1 MSGEQPKQTW
11 MDVGRAAGTVHVPLV
26 EYCKQ
31 LEARYWSPRIPQW
44 ELYLRMF
51 GDDGTLSLLPSRYR
65 PAVDPASRPKY
76 LQMNITRSL
85 CDTGAAKIGQ
95 ARPRPY
101 YLTDAGDWGL
111 QEKATALQR
120 LTDGVFDQVDLYEIG
135 QRAQLDSVI
144 FGTGCFKIWREGGEI
159 KAERVLISE
168 ILVDEAL
175 CYYSSPRELFRRMEV
190 PRRSLEALYP
200 TQKARF
206 KDSDSVKSVT
216 PGGPDLVVVYEGWH
230 LPDGP
235 DAPGRH
241 VVCVSNATLVD
252 EKYER
257 NYYPIIFIHWQKP
270 ILGFYGSGIPAQVFP
285 QQVEINRTLI
295 AISRAHKAHGV
306 ARMLVPN
313 GSKVNPLHI
322 DDEMNRV
329 LQYDGGQLPT
339 IMAQQILSPE
349 IYQHLQDQYKKAYE
363 LTGLSSLSAFAQKP
377 AGIDSGKGLR
387 ELADTQA
394 DRLAPKSQD
403 YDRMYLQSAK
413 VIVDLCR
420 EIHKKKLDFQIST
433 VDEGEL
439 HTVSFKEVA
448 DLQPHQYK
456 LQLFASNFLGRTPS
470 AKIEDANRL
479 IETKILKPQQVA
491 RLIDAPDVKSAISET
506 LTAEDTYRKQVR
518 KLLKGGKFVEPEAFD
533 ALDIGMPI
541 YRDAYLRA
549 RESGAPET
557 ILQKFRDWLEKADEL
572 VAEAM
577 PPPSAPPQA
586 QAAAPTEAM
595 QAAA

>member
-1 MSGEQPKQTW
+1 MSE
-11 MDVGRAAGTVHVPLV
+11 PLKEPWIDSV
-26 EYCKQ
+26 QWKAHEPMVAYCKQ

-51 GDDGTLSLLPSRYR
+51 GDDGTLSLLPSRFR
-65 PAVDPASRPKY
+65 PALEPGSRPKY

-120 LTDGVFDQVDLYEIG
+120 LTDGVFDQCDLYEIG

-144 FGTGCFKIWREGGEI
+144 FGTGCIKLWQEKGAI

-175 CYYSSPRELFRRMEV
+175 CYYSSPREIFRRMEV
-190 PRRSLEALYP
+190 PRRSVEKLYK
-200 TQKARF
+200 TKKATF
-206 KDSDSVKSVT
+206 KDADGVSAVT

-230 LPDGP
+230 LPEGP
-235 DAPGRH
+235 DSPGRH
-241 VVCVSNATLVD
+241 VVCTSNATLVD
-252 EKYER
+252 EAYTR
-257 NYYPIIFIHWQKP
+257 DYFPLIFIHWQKP
-270 ILGFYGSGIPAQVFP
+270 VLGFYGTGIPAQVFP

-295 AISRAHKAHGV
+295 TISRAHKAHGT
-306 ARMLVPN
+306 ARLLVPN

-322 DDEMNRV
+322 DDEIARI
-329 LQYDGGQLPT
+329 LTYDGGQIPT

-349 IYQHLQDQYKKAYE
+349 IYQHLQDQYKKAFE

-403 YDRMYLQSAK
+403 YDRLYLQSAK

-420 EIHKKKLDFQIST
+420 EIHSKKIPFQVST

-439 HTVSFKEVA
+439 HTVDFKEVA
-448 DLQPHQYK
+448 DLKPHQYK

-479 IETKILKPQQVA
+479 IESEILKPNQVA

-518 KLLKGGKFVEPEAFD
+518 RLLRRGKFTEPESFD
-533 ALDIGMPI
+533 ALDVGLPI

-549 RESGAPET
+549 REDGAPQE
-557 ILQKFRDWLEKADEL
+557 ILQKFRDWIERADEL
-572 VAEAM
+572 MSEAEAAQA
-577 PPPSAPPQA
+577 PPPAE
-586 QAAAPTEAM
+586 APTAPM
-595 QAAA
+595 PVAA

>member
-1 MSGEQPKQTW
+1 MSEEQPHNVPWVEVAKST
-11 MDVGRAAGTVHVPLV
+11 GKVHENLV
-26 EYCKQ
+26 AYCKQ

-51 GDDGTLSLLPSRYR
+51 GDDGTLSLLPSRFR
-65 PAVDPASRPKY
+65 PALEPGSRPKY

-85 CDTGAAKIGQ
+85 CDTGSAKVGQ

-101 YLTDAGDWGL
+101 YLTDAGSWSL

-120 LTDGVFDQVDLYEIG
+120 LTDGVFDQCDLYEIG

-144 FGTGCFKIWREGGEI
+144 FGTGCLKLWREGGQI

-175 CYYSSPRELFRRMEV
+175 CYYGPPRELFRRMEI
-190 PRRSLEALYP
+190 PLRSLEALYP
-200 TQKARF
+200 KHKAF
-206 KDSDSVKSVT
+206 LKDAETVSAQT
-216 PGGPDLVVVYEGWH
+216 PGGPTLVVVYEGWH
-230 LPDGP
+230 LPDAPGV
-235 DAPGRH
+235 PGRH
-241 VVCVSNATLVD
+241 VICTSNRTLVD
-252 EKYER
+252 EPYER
-257 NYYPIIFIHWQKP
+257 DYFPIIFIYWQKP

-295 AISRAHKAHGV
+295 AISRAHKAHGT
-306 ARMLVPN
+306 ARLLVPS

-322 DDEMNRV
+322 DDEIARI
-329 LQYDGGQLPT
+329 LTYDGGAIPT
-339 IMAQQILSPE
+339 IMAQQILSSE
-349 IYQHLQDQYKKAYE
+349 IYAYLQDQYKKAYE

-403 YDRMYLQSAK
+403 YDRVFLHAAR

-420 EIHKKKLDFQIST
+420 EIHKKKIDFKIST

-439 HTVSFKEVA
+439 HTVRFKEVA
-448 DLQPHQYK
+448 DLEPHQYK

-470 AKIEDANRL
+470 AKIEDAQRL
-479 IETKILKPQQVA
+479 IDTKIMKPNQVA
-491 RLIDAPDVKSAISET
+491 RLIDAPDVKAALSET
-506 LTAEDTYRKQVR
+506 LTADDTYRKQVR
-518 KLLKGGKFVEPEAFD
+518 KLLKGGKYVEPEGFD
-533 ALDIGMPI
+533 ALEIGMPI

-549 RESGAPET
+549 REDGAPDH
-557 ILQKFRDWLEKADEL
+557 ILQRFRDWIDRADEL
-572 VAEAM
+572 IEDAA
-577 PPPSAPPQA
+577 ADAAAAQAQA
-586 QAAAPTEAM
+586 QAAVMP
-595 QAAA
+595 AAA